1 MKKYILLLLSLFA
14 VSSVG
19 YSQTENKDKHAFP
32 GITNWEEVIAKATLD
47 NKYIMVD
54 FSTEWC
60 SWCKVMDKQHFRD
73 PEILSIM
80 TPKLNSYMLDAEK
93 DSVGQLLKLKYGIA
107 SYPSFL
113 FFTPQGEYLETWH
126 GSMPKEYW
134 IQYIKDSIDQS
145 PIARPGIPSGLAFNW
160 PLFVQKELK
169 ANFKKSAPSK
179 EELNAFFS
187 QCNYKKFTDFNVC
200 RFYPNDIPDILLE
213 NLMLDKHWLDS
224 NYGADITNNLIE
236 TSVSW
241 KAYHQIQ
248 DKNWLEARS
257 YMNRYREL
265 FPKNE
270 WELFNLKLY
279 YFKAKIDVDSAIQ
292 VALRYDSLID
302 DYIADGLVAFICKH
316 GTTESHFKQAD
327 QWNSAE
333 LLKETTFQRA
343 KHQAQITMKRS
354 DWIQAKK
361 WATIAVQQASKEGV
375 ELTND
380 DKWIIDLAK
389 ESSFKSK
396 G

>member
-1 MKKYILLLLSLFA
+1 MLLSLFA

-19 YSQTENKDKHAFP
+19 YSQTENQDKHAFP
-32 GITNWEEVIAKATLD
+32 GISNWEEVIAKATLD

-54 FSTEWC
+54 LSTEWC

-73 PEILSIM
+73 PEILSLM
-80 TPKLNSYMLDAEK
+80 TPKLNSYMLDAER
-93 DSVGQLLKLKYGIA
+93 DSIGQLLKLKYGIA

-113 FFTPQGEYLETWH
+113 FFTPKGEYLETWH

-134 IQYIKDSIDQS
+134 IQHIKDSIDQA
-145 PIARPGIPSGLAFNW
+145 PIARPGIPSGLGFDW
-160 PLFVQKELK
+160 PSFVQKELK

-179 EELNAFFS
+179 EELNEFFS
-187 QCNYKKFTDFNVC
+187 QCDYKKFTDFNVC
-200 RFYPNDIPDILLE
+200 RFYPNDIPDKLLE
-213 NLMLDKHWLDS
+213 NLMEDKHWLDS
-224 NYGADITNNLIE
+224 NYGGDITNNLIE
-236 TSVSW
+236 TTVSW

-248 DKNWLEARS
+248 DKNWLEASS

-265 FPKNE
+265 FPKNK
-270 WELFNLKLY
+270 WELFHLKLY
-279 YFKAKIDVDSAIQ
+279 YFKAKTEVDSAIQ
-292 VALRYDSLID
+292 VALQYDSLID
-302 DYIADGLVAFICKH
+302 DYIADGLVAFICKY
-316 GTTESHFKQAD
+316 GTTESHFEQAD
-327 QWNSAE
+327 RWNSAE

-361 WATIAVQQASKEGV
+361 WATIAVQEASKESV

-389 ESSFKSK
+389 DSSFKSK

>member
-54 FSTEWC
+54 LSTEWC

-73 PEILSIM
+73 PEILSLM
-80 TPKLNSYMLDAEK
+80 TPKLNSYMLDAER
-93 DSVGQLLKLKYGIA
+93 DSIGQLLKLKYGIA

-113 FFTPQGEYLETWH
+113 FFTPNGGYLETWH

-134 IQYIKDSIDQS
+134 MQYIRDSIDQA
-145 PIARPGIPSGLAFNW
+145 PIARPGIPSGLVFNW
-160 PLFVQKELK
+160 PSFVQKELE

-187 QCNYKKFTDFNVC
+187 QCDYKKFNDFNVC

-213 NLMLDKHWLDS
+213 NLMQDKHWLDL

-248 DKNWLEARS
+248 DKNWLGARS

-316 GTTESHFKQAD
+316 GTTEFHFKQAD

-343 KHQAQITMKRS
+343 KHQAQITLKRS

-361 WATIAVQQASKEGV
+361 WATIAVQEASKEGV

>member
-54 FSTEWC
+54 LSTEWC

-73 PEILSIM
+73 PEILSLM
-80 TPKLNSYMLDAEK
+80 TPKLNSYMLDAER
-93 DSVGQLLKLKYGIA
+93 DSIGQLLKLKYGIA

-113 FFTPQGEYLETWH
+113 FFTPNGEYLETWH

-134 IQYIKDSIDQS
+134 IQYIRDSIDQS
-145 PIARPGIPSGLAFNW
+145 PIARPGIPSGLAFDW
-160 PLFVQKELK
+160 PSFVQKELK

-179 EELNAFFS
+179 EELNEFFS
-187 QCNYKKFTDFNVC
+187 QCDFKKFTDFNVC

-213 NLMLDKHWLDS
+213 NLMQDKHWLDS

-257 YMNRYREL
+257 YMSRYREL

-343 KHQAQITMKRS
+343 KHQAQITMKCS

-361 WATIAVQQASKEGV
+361 WATIAVQEASKEGV
-375 ELTND
+375 DLTNN

-389 ESSFKSK
+389 DSSFKSK